1 MTKKIAIIGASYLQ
15 QPLILKAKEMGLE
28 THVFAWAAGDVGE
41 KSADFFYPISIVEK
55 DEILEKC
62 RDIKIDG
69 ICTIAS
75 DLAAITVN
83 YVAANMGLPGN
94 TLECTEIST
103 NKHLMRKAFE
113 KNGDPSPKSLL
124 VDSLDDID
132 ISQLSF
138 PIIVKPT
145 DRSGSRGITK
155 LTTKDGLKEAIENA
169 KNQGFEK
176 KALVEEF
183 VSGQE
188 YSVEFISFR
197 GKHKFLAITQKFT
210 TGAPHFIETAH
221 MEPSN
226 LTNEMVIKVKEVV
239 EHALTS
245 LKIENG
251 ASHSELKIDKNGN
264 IRLIEIG
271 GRMGGDFIG
280 SDLVALSTGF
290 DFVKGVIDVAMG
302 NEPEVEFDNK
312 QKCAAVRFIFT
323 EKDLEVFDNLK
334 NNNPKYLVRSE
345 IAEDVKQHLSD
356 NVVDSSTRHGAFL
369 MQADMREELFKYM
382 PNSSGE

>member
-369 MQADMREELFKYM
+369 MQADTREELFKYM

>member
-323 EKDLEVFDNLK
+323 EKDLEVFDDLK